1 MADTVTKDSAAGMDQ
16 KVKLV
21 PAAGVEPA
29 TFRSGGERSNPL
41 SYAGKIRSRKDSIA
55 AHRLPLVLENVNGSS
70 AEGLRSAGKRV
81 PLSSPRLE

>member
-1 MADTVTKDSAAGMDQ
+1 MSRLFLFSPNCMAETVVEDSLGRMSQ

-41 SYAGKIRSRKDSIA
+41 SYAGKIRSRKDSTA
-55 AHRLPLVLENVNGSS
+55 ARRLAIGFENVNGSS
-70 AEGLRSAGKRV
+70 AKAFR
-81 PLSSPRLE
+81 